1 MYQLH
6 PLGKWKNC
14 HGTHGV
20 WPWFPENLPLNQG
33 MLGFVLNRPKGSY
46 ISIGRLLTVVETT
59 NMLRKKKRSGFLEPS
74 LWFLIT
80 ELASFLAFT
89 ETFYQWIG
97 LRENLQE
104 TMVFTI
110 KYRGFRLKFSLHP
123 ILWFYNHIQETSMT
137 PGQKI
142 HHTVCHSINFPPGA
156 SFLPW
161 KRKGGPKLCGFVFT
175 HLSVDLYMIVCEQQW
190 SRPNSWI
197 QLARNKAKEI
207 YHGYSEIKYT

>member
-1 MYQLH
+1 MINKSTNHVSITSFGEAKKLSRN
-6 PLGKWKNC
+6 PRGLTRVSWKSSLEPGDAGLC
-14 HGTHGV
+14 AESTKRG
-20 WPWFPENLPLNQG
+20 
-33 MLGFVLNRPKGSY
+33 

-89 ETFYQWIG
+89 ET
-97 LRENLQE
+97 
-104 TMVFTI
+104 
-110 KYRGFRLKFSLHP
+110 
-123 ILWFYNHIQETSMT
+123 FYNHIQETSMT

-175 HLSVDLYMIVCEQQW
+175 HL
-190 SRPNSWI
+190 
-197 QLARNKAKEI
+197 
-207 YHGYSEIKYT
+207 